1 MFASKKCPGGDGTF
15 TSKEVMQSAAAKY
28 PAQILAHSFVASMN
42 SADIV
47 DLLQRKLGTTGL
59 VVSSA
64 ATLLVGAVFSYHLSL
79 SYQRRGEAPI
89 RWSWLPILGNALDLG
104 VRPLE
109 FLSEC
114 AEKHSDI
121 FGMVVAG
128 NRMFIIAD
136 VESCNVVLKPP
147 KCLTWEEF
155 HDIVLSNFFG
165 ANFSDSGMS
174 GVHSFDENLMR
185 KWYSNYLLR

>member
-1 MFASKKCPGGDGTF
+1 MKIHLQPQMHSMD
-15 TSKEVMQSAAAKY
+15 
-28 PAQILAHSFVASMN
+28 IL
-42 SADIV
+42 
-47 DLLQRKLGTTGL
+47 DLVHKKLGTTGL

-64 ATLLVGAVFSYHLSL
+64 ATLLVGAVFSYHLTL

-114 AEKHSDI
+114 AAAHSDI

-185 KWYSNYLLR
+185 KWYSNYLLRYVSSRKSITLPNCCQ